1 MVEGRVVLTSL
12 QFNVLIDESGRAC
25 LANYDLADLLATHYS
40 VVQEPRWT
48 DPELISGERS
58 QLPTVSTDIYAFGCI
73 MLQVS
78 SWFSVTCV
86 VLTSGPRYW

>member
-1 MVEGRVVLTSL
+1 MLEGHAILTSY

-25 LANYDLADLLATHYS
+25 LANYDLADLLVAHYS

-48 DPELISGERS
+48 DPQLICGAKS
-58 QLPTVSTDIYAFGCI
+58 QLPTMSADVYAFGCI

-78 SWFSVTCV
+78 S
-86 VLTSGPRYW
+86 

>member
-1 MVEGRVVLTSL
+1 MLEGRAVLTSH

-25 LANYDLADLLATHYS
+25 LANYDLADLLVTHYS

-48 DPELISGERS
+48 DPELICGQKS
-58 QLPTVSTDIYAFGCI
+58 QLPTVSADIYAFGCI

-78 SWFSVTCV
+78 PWSAVTCV
-86 VLTSGPRYW
+86 VLTSAPRYW